1 MKYVTYTCAVKSVM
15 QPVRTGFG
23 EVNEIRDIFMCSE
36 VDQPVRARV
45 SEVCEIRDIYM
56 RNEVDHSLLV

>member
-1 MKYVTYTCAVKSVM
+1 M

>member
-1 MKYVTYTCAVKSVM
+1 M
-15 QPVRTGFG
+15 
-23 EVNEIRDIFMCSE
+23 NEIRDRFMYNE

-56 RNEVDHSLLV
+56 RSEVSDDDEVMLNVLRCQLTY